1 MMVADINLLGRLQ
14 DWYVSQCDGGWE
26 HAYGI
31 SIATLDNPGWKF
43 NVDLTDTDLIGRT
56 FDDILF
62 EGKDNNDWYQCR
74 IRDDDFEGHCGPHHL
89 SDVIA
94 IFLNWADG
102 NG

>member
-1 MMVADINLLGRLQ
+1 MMVADIDLLRRLQ

-31 SIATLDNPGWKF
+31 SITTLDNPGWKI

-74 IRDDDFEGHCGPHHL
+74 IRNDDFEGHCGPHHL
-89 SDVIA
+89 GDVIA
-94 IFLNWADG
+94 IFLNWA
-102 NG
+102 NGKG